1 MVVTQSKRDYKF
13 DTISFFGGLIVG
25 ILKDRFASEIHQIG
39 EHFIVVNKALHNRFD
54 SDVNSII
61 FNKEKLDLR
70 EFIF

>member
-39 EHFIVVNKALHNRFD
+39 EHFIVVN
-54 SDVNSII
+54 
-61 FNKEKLDLR
+61 
-70 EFIF
+70 